1 MDIVKTNI
9 AKLGGIVDITSEVGI
24 GTKMTITLPITL
36 AIISVLVV
44 ELAGRSFCMPLASVE
59 EAIVLDEGLVRTFEG
74 REVMTQRGA
83 TLPICR
89 LARFFGVEELERAP
103 EDARGAARTKA
114 FVVICSSASR
124 TSSSKRSESRSRWCE
139 ASPARRSSGISA

>member
-1 MDIVKTNI
+1 MDVVKTNI
-9 AKLGGIVDITSEVGI
+9 GKLGGIVDITSEVGI

-44 ELAGRSFCMPLASVE
+44 EIARALVRMPLASVE
-59 EAIVLDEGLVRTFEG
+59 EAIVLDETLVRTFEG

-89 LARFFGVEELERAP
+89 LARLFGIDGGASRRTTRSDRPREGVRRDRVGRRTPARVRGRRA
-103 EDARGAARTKA
+103 RR
-114 FVVICSSASR
+114 ASR
-124 TSSSKRSESRSRWCE
+124 TSSSSRSANR
-139 ASPARRSSGISA
+139 